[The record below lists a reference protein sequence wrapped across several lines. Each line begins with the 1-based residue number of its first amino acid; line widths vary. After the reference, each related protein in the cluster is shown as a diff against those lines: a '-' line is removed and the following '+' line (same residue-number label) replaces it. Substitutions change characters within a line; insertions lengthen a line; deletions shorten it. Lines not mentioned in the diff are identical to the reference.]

1 MLWLTPAGCR
11 ILCGELTPPNIA
23 DSGRARNTGNWRAT
37 IRRRMRSCRVPG
49 VEALLEAPIE
59 QAKTSNP
66 KGSSQTRSPTGGVGR
81 RELAIR
87 RFVCISRRS
96 RRTKSRGL
104 RTTPP
109 SPVGD
114 DRSHLRC
121 TEPQLSYRSGQKLW
135 AAAEAEGM
143 RAGLPWQR
151 DDIGES
157 GEGVFFKNAHKH
169 T

>member
-1 MLWLTPAGCR
+1 MHLSALPQ
-11 ILCGELTPPNIA
+11 
-23 DSGRARNTGNWRAT
+23 DQ
-37 IRRRMRSCRVPG
+37 VQG
-49 VEALLEAPIE
+49 VAN
-59 QAKTSNP
+59 K
-66 KGSSQTRSPTGGVGR
+66 
-81 RELAIR
+81 
-87 RFVCISRRS
+87 
-96 RRTKSRGL
+96 
-104 RTTPP
+104 PP

-121 TEPQLSYRSGQKLW
+121 KAPQLSYRSGQKLW

-157 GEGVFFKNAHKH
+157 GKGIFFKNGHKH